1 MNSRT
6 GRVESTFSE
15 ICNPGEVPDAF
26 ITELTGISAEAV
38 SGAKPIKEVLEAFWA
53 WFANQQVGGLT
64 RIRTYLKLPHN
75 FLKLNNPIKIPCISQ
90 GLRNWSRAN
99 QNFLNIVGFRDL

>member
-1 MNSRT
+1 MNFVVLDLELTQNPGTTPKIIQIGAAKMNSRT

-38 SGAKPIKEVLEAFWA
+38 SGAKPIKEVLEAF
-53 WFANQQVGGLT
+53 GLGSLISRLEVLST
-64 RIRTYLKLPHN
+64 SGEGV
-75 FLKLNNPIKIPCISQ
+75 IPMI
-90 GLRNWSRAN
+90 WSMHPKPRK
-99 QNFLNIVGFRDL
+99 